1 MLRVTSKIAAVLAWM
16 VAVVCGLAVQILALF
31 SLGLCWEQDGR
42 PLMFLLV
49 AVSTVLLWVG
59 LILYTA
65 MPQKKFIGLSIL
77 TVSGIL
83 FLVAAFVIRQYTMP
97 GGTLSVKADGTV
109 GMDSFKLLW
118 RHFSPVLVPIL
129 LWLSTLF
136 THIDRERR
144 DTQEILRTIRSK
156 QKVEP
161 ETLDIQHD

>member
-49 AVSTVLLWVG
+49 AAS
-59 LILYTA
+59 TA
-65 MPQKKFIGLSIL
+65 MPQKRIIGLSIL

-97 GGTLSVKADGTV
+97 SGTLSVKADGTV

-156 QKVEP
+156 QRVKP